1 MYPHNILLEFVIT
14 FGLPV
19 AIITILL
26 FVIGITRIYKEK
38 GSSNLITIIGLYV
51 LMLGLKSG
59 SLINIMTVGY
69 LAYFATI
76 GALSLMPSRAKIE
89 GRC

>member
-1 MYPHNILLEFVIT
+1 
-14 FGLPV
+14 LPI
-19 AIITILL
+19 AIVTILL
-26 FVIGITRIYKEK
+26 LVIGIKRVVKINGFT
-38 GSSNLITIIGLYV
+38 NLNTIIGLYV